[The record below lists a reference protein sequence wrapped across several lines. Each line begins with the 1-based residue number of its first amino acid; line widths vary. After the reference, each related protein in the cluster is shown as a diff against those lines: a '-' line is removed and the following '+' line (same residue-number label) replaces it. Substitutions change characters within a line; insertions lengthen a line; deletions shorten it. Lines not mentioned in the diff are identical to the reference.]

1 MTLVMPLADASYAGI
16 QALTQNVFTPAG
28 GKALGVALNNGGTVH
43 FARFVVI
50 ENNLVMASSY
60 DGNFSDYIQMFI
72 HTMGDVFEE
81 IMNFVVDPPPRP
93 VRMYPDAFVDWVQ
106 AHNKACIGFY
116 SAYPE
121 VSAVQI
127 REAFNLLG
135 PEVTVPEPAP
145 MGLPH
150 DQLSDIQGLILRG
163 LGQSMVRHLVLKVT
177 NGPSARV
184 ALGAMAM
191 SGTRGPKITHG
202 ADWGSEKPASGI
214 TVGLTATGLAAL
226 GLPEASIHS
235 FPTDYLE
242 GAVARAPSVGDW
254 DYNAP
259 EEWGALSDPDNVHLL
274 FSVYASTPVDL
285 DAACKEVTDSL
296 ASGCTITTTFDG
308 AVFADHPNKVHFGY
322 RDNISQPII
331 NGDPVSSPPDGPQDL
346 APPGEFLL
354 GYESQFGGVWLDVP
368 QPPALGINGSFSAF
382 RVLEQN
388 VAGFELFIEEVAA
401 QAKFDKELVAAKVVG
416 RWRNGV
422 ALVEAPGPSM
432 PPDPTRGQPLNN
444 YGYEALDPAGL
455 RCPVGA
461 HMRRGNPRDQP
472 MLPLGDGGRRRVM
485 RRGIPYGPE
494 WHAGDPPDSVA
505 RGLLGHFIGASLT
518 LQFET
523 VMGEWLNRG
532 MTNPDITDTNDVL
545 IGVHQNPNTFTIPI
559 APNEPPLNVPV
570 NDLQFTFTRGCIYAF
585 LPSLTALRWIGELP
599 AN

>member
-16 QALTQNVFTPAG
+16 QALTQNVFTVAG
-28 GKALGVALNNGGTVH
+28 ANALGVALNNGGTVH

-72 HTMGDVFEE
+72 HTIGDVFEE

-93 VRMYPDAFVDWVQ
+93 VRLHPDAFVDWVQ
-106 AHNKACIGFY
+106 AHNKASIGFY

-121 VSAVQI
+121 ISAVEI

-135 PEVTVPEPAP
+135 PEETVPEPAP

-184 ALGAMAM
+184 ALGEMAM
-191 SGTRGPKITHG
+191 SATPGPKITHG

-242 GAVARAPSVGDW
+242 GAVARAPNVGDW

-308 AVFADHPNKVHFGY
+308 AVFADHPDKVHFGY

-368 QPPALGINGSFSAF
+368 QPSALGINGSFSAF

-388 VAGFELFIEEVAA
+388 VAGFEQFIEEVAA

-494 WHAGDPPDSVA
+494 WHAGDPPDTVA

-585 LPSLTALRWIGELP
+585 LPSLTALRWIGDLP
-599 AN
+599 SL